1 MTTKTLSYIEIGKR
15 ENIEDYFFISDC
27 NTTLI
32 VCDGVGGNHKGEE
45 ASRIAS
51 KIIGQI
57 IEKATFFSFESDLK
71 YAIVETQKSMQEFII
86 QYPEANKMATTMVLA
101 KIFPDDRKIALAHIG
116 DSRAYIFRNNKILFK
131 TEDHSLVNE
140 MLKSGFITKAE
151 AENHPQKNVI
161 TRSINATGT
170 SNPNIA
176 WIDLI
181 QEDKILLCS
190 DGVNESWNDDL
201 LNTLFSKN
209 YTITE
214 ELSALQNECLIHSK
228 DNHTAIIHHI
238 QFNNTENTTAP
249 LSKQKNK
256 SYQKKLL
263 ILLLLVAFAFFTVF
277 IFAKKDR
284 VEDGAINRVENRSI
298 NSRFRIIDTGTSLIT
313 VDTSYK
319 TYKPYK

>member
-1 MTTKTLSYIEIGKR
+1 MTTKTLSYIAIGKR

-51 KIIGQI
+51 NTIGQI
-57 IEKATFFSFESDLK
+57 IANSTIYSFESDIKL
-71 YAIVETQKSMQEFII
+71 ALVETQKGIQEFII

-101 KIFPDDRKIALAHIG
+101 KVFPTERKIAMAHIG

-131 TEDHSLVNE
+131 TKDHSLVNE

-170 SNPNIA
+170 SNPDIA

-190 DGVNESWNDDL
+190 DGVNETWSDGALND
-201 LNTLFSKN
+201 LFSKN
-209 YTITE
+209 YTIAE

-238 QFNNTENTTAP
+238 QYTYTENTTAP
-249 LSKQKNK
+249 LSKQKKNTPPK
-256 SYQKKLL
+256 WLL
-263 ILLLLVAFAFFTVF
+263 IIFGLVILVVLTMFFFT
-277 IFAKKDR
+277 KK
-284 VEDGAINRVENRSI
+284 EIKYNESI
-298 NSRFRIIDTGTSLIT
+298 KSKFKVVDTGSSMINIDSFKLQN
-313 VDTSYK
+313 YK
-319 TYKPYK
+319 KYK

>member
-1 MTTKTLSYIEIGKR
+1 MTTKTLSYIAIGKR

-51 KIIGQI
+51 NTIGQI
-57 IEKATFFSFESDLK
+57 IANSTIYSFESDIKL
-71 YAIVETQKSMQEFII
+71 ALVETQKGIQEFII

-170 SNPNIA
+170 SNPDIA

-190 DGVNESWNDDL
+190 DGVNESWNDDSL
-201 LNTLFSKN
+201 IRLFSEN
-209 YTITE
+209 YTIAE

-238 QFNNTENTTAP
+238 KYTNTENTTAS

-277 IFAKKDR
+277 IFTKKDK
-284 VEDGAINRVENRSI
+284 VEDPSINRLEDRSI
-298 NSRFRIIDTGTSLIT
+298 NPKVKIIDTGTSMIT
-313 VDTSYK
+313 VDTTYKSYK
-319 TYKPYK
+319 SYK

>member
-1 MTTKTLSYIEIGKR
+1 MIIKTLSYIAIGIR

-51 KIIGQI
+51 NTIGQI
-57 IEKATFFSFESDLK
+57 IANSTIYSFESDIKL
-71 YAIVETQKSMQEFII
+71 ALVETQKGIQEFII

-161 TRSINATGT
+161 TRSINALGT
-170 SNPNIA
+170 STPDIA
-176 WIDLI
+176 WIDLL
-181 QEDKILLCS
+181 QNDKILLCS
-190 DGVNESWNDDL
+190 DGVNESWNDDSL
-201 LNTLFSKN
+201 IRLFSKN

-238 QFNNTENTTAP
+238 LITSTENTTAP
-249 LSKQKNK
+249 ISKQKKN
-256 SYQKKLL
+256 SYPKWLL
-263 ILLLLVAFAFFTVF
+263 ILLGLAISAVIALF
-277 IFAKKDR
+277 IFSKKNKL
-284 VEDGAINRVENRSI
+284 EKYPNKPNIKIA
-298 NSRFRIIDTGTSLIT
+298 DTGTSMIT
-313 VDTSYK
+313 VDTLYNVYK
-319 TYKPYK
+319 